1 MGVRRSIPDAEQL
14 PLALIVDLRVV
25 PRLLR
30 GTAERFMEGAYKEA
44 ASEVPDGYDPA
55 DHLILLPDWTG
66 AVFGAYGVGD
76 VSRFPHLVLVSPE
89 GRIVA
94 SVQGADSVSAVLAA
108 VRSYRI
114 SD

>member
-1 MGVRRSIPDAEQL
+1 MSVRRSIPDAEQL
-14 PLALIVDLRVV
+14 PIALIVDLRVV

-66 AVFGAYGVGD
+66 AVFRAYGVGD
-76 VSRFPHLVLVSPE
+76 VSRYPYLILVSPE
-89 GRIVA
+89 GRIA
-94 SVQGADSVSAVLAA
+94 AAFQGADSASAA
-108 VRSYRI
+108 VASARNFRI